1 MLYKS
6 LQLKDATVNLETRI
20 ITAYSSTWDLDQGGD
35 IIKSGAFA
43 KTIAERLDRVK
54 VLRNHN
60 QLIGRPIS
68 AKEDARGLLTESYI
82 GKHELGEET
91 LMLAKDGI
99 LDSMS
104 IGYSIP
110 NGKSN
115 FDGDTRIINEV
126 KLYEW
131 SVVDFP
137 MNEAARIL
145 DVKSLEQKLK
155 SGNITLDE
163 LTRLST
169 SIDELKALLTNEP
182 PQGTQDGLQPQELAE
197 LKSLAENWGAFART

>member
-20 ITAYSSTWDLDQGGD
+20 ITAYSSTWDLDEGRD
-35 IIKSGAFA
+35 IIKAGSFT

-60 QLIGRPIS
+60 QLIGRAIS
-68 AKEDARGLLTESYI
+68 AKEDGKGLLTESYI
-82 GKHELGEET
+82 GKHDLGEET

-104 IGYSIP
+104 IGYSVP
-110 NGKSN
+110 NGKSSY
-115 FDGDTRIINEV
+115 DGDIRTITEV

-169 SIDELKALLTNEP
+169 SIDELKALLSNEP
-182 PQGTQDGLQPQELAE
+182 SNDTQDGLQPHEATQ
-197 LKSLAENWGAFART
+197 LKDALNLFGC